1 MEPYVSLKIEN
12 KVGIIEFFHPSHN
25 ALPSNLLE
33 QLEAAFNQASANDE
47 IRVIIFKSGGDR
59 TFCAGANFNEL
70 LQISSEDEG
79 TLFFSGFANVIN
91 AMRKCIKPIIGRI
104 HGKAVG
110 GGVGLAAATDYCLA
124 SKYAAIKLS
133 ELNIGIGPF
142 VIEPAVVRKVGLT
155 GFTEL
160 TLNPD
165 TFFDSSWAQKRGLY
179 QNVFDET
186 SQLDDAVNVLAKRLC
201 TYNSSALQNLKSVLW
216 ANTTHWDELLI
227 DRAKLSGQLILSDE
241 AKAALKKHIS

>member
-25 ALPSNLLE
+25 ALPSNLVE

-70 LQISSEDEG
+70 LQISTEDEG

-104 HGKAVG
+104 HGKARGVSTPTQTPGAAGRPLLPG
-110 GGVGLAAATDYCLA
+110 GSAANRTIRILPAGEFRFR
-124 SKYAAIKLS
+124 LS
-133 ELNIGIGPF
+133 
-142 VIEPAVVRKVGLT
+142 AR
-155 GFTEL
+155 
-160 TLNPD
+160 
-165 TFFDSSWAQKRGLY
+165 
-179 QNVFDET
+179 
-186 SQLDDAVNVLAKRLC
+186 
-201 TYNSSALQNLKSVLW
+201 
-216 ANTTHWDELLI
+216 
-227 DRAKLSGQLILSDE
+227 
-241 AKAALKKHIS
+241 